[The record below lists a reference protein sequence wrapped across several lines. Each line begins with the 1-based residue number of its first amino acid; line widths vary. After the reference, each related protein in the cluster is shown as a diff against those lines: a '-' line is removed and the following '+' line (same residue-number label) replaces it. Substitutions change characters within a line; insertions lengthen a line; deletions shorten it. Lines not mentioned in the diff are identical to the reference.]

1 MGVSKI
7 GSYGRK
13 YKSQVCSNLI
23 KTMFF
28 QVLKAHVSLLTLP
41 VFRRGLTLLVFR
53 RGLAQPVFRRGWLA
67 LLLTPVVLALPNC
80 AVIAADTNKTELAA
94 LTFKMAGDELRS
106 RIVVMF
112 DREPT
117 VETHLLTRPHRLI
130 IDLPEAS
137 FGFDKESLKPRGLIS
152 DVRYGLIAEKRS
164 RLILDA
170 KGPFRVEK
178 LEVLKNESSAGYRM
192 VVDIVAASDR
202 EFAAAIAEQK
212 TTKNALASEKN
223 GDETASP
230 AISETLGSTHQFTVM
245 IDPGHGGIDSGA
257 ESVSGTLEKNVTLA
271 FGQELRDELMKNKA
285 INVLMTREDDTF
297 LRLGERVRLA
307 RQHEADLFIS
317 LHADTIR
324 HKEIRGATV
333 YTLSDKASDDVAK
346 AMAERENN
354 SDASAGIYSEEAPVV
369 HDILM
374 ELTQRETHSF
384 SLNFANGLVGS
395 LQGEVNLINNPHRFA
410 GFQVLKAPDVPSVL
424 VEIGYLSNKDDEK
437 LLKDVA
443 WRKRAVERIAHAV
456 AKYYSLRTDVETK
469 P

>member
-1 MGVSKI
+1 MFFLRIITNQLKKKGALAQWLS
-7 GSYGRK
+7 R
-13 YKSQVCSNLI
+13 QAVCS
-23 KTMFF
+23 
-28 QVLKAHVSLLTLP
+28 A
-41 VFRRGLTLLVFR
+41 
-53 RGLAQPVFRRGWLA
+53 ALA
-67 LLLTPVVLALPNC
+67 LLSVGSVW
-80 AVIAADTNKTELAA
+80 AAPHHPSDLAA
-94 LTFKMAGDELRS
+94 LTFKMVGDDLRG

-112 DREPT
+112 DRKPE
-117 VETHLLTRPHRLI
+117 VNTHLLARPHRLV
-130 IDLPEAS
+130 IDLPQTS
-137 FGFDKESLKPRGLIS
+137 FGFDKDSLKARGLIS
-152 DVRYGLIAEKRS
+152 EVRYGLIAKNRS
-164 RLILDA
+164 RLILNA

-178 LEVLKNESSAGYRM
+178 LKVLKNESSDGYRM

-202 EFAAAIAEQK
+202 EFAKTLADQK
-212 TTKNALASEKN
+212 VVDVVRVTEKEARN
-223 GDETASP
+223 P
-230 AISETLGSTHQFTVM
+230 AISESLGSSHLFTVM

-257 ESVSGTLEKNVTLA
+257 ESASGTLEKNLTLA
-271 FGQELRDELMKNKA
+271 FGRELRDELMKNRNF
-285 INVLMTREDDTF
+285 NVLMTREDDTF

-324 HKEIRGATV
+324 HKDIRGATV

-354 SDASAGIYSEEAPVV
+354 SDANAGVDSEEAPVV

-384 SLNFANGLVGS
+384 SLNFADGLVKS

-410 GFQVLKAPDVPSVL
+410 GFQVLRAPDVPSVL

-437 LLKDVA
+437 LLKDA
-443 WRKRAVERIAHAV
+443 SWRNRAIQRISHAVE
-456 AKYYSLRTDVETK
+456 KYYGLRNNVQAK